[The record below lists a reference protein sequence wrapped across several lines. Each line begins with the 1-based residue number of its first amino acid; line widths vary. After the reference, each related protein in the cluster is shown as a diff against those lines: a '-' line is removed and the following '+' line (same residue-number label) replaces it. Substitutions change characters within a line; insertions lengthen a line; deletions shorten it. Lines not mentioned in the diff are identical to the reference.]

1 MNKGH
6 QVWHGL
12 CYILTYNFKF
22 YFVMKKLNYF
32 MDKIVDENFKK
43 DLEDKK

>member
-1 MNKGH
+1 
-6 QVWHGL
+6 
-12 CYILTYNFKF
+12 
-22 YFVMKKLNYF
+22 MKKKLGSEPIPKSV